1 MLPWRDRRRPK
12 WTCVPS
18 RLEKTSNGTFP
29 AGGGQL
35 GALIRRFDWSRTSL
49 GPLSRWPQSLKTV
62 TSTLL
67 LSPVPIVLLW
77 GPDGVMIYNDAYSVF
92 AGGRHPRLLG
102 SKVRE
107 GWPEVADFNDN
118 VMKVGLAGGTLAYRD
133 QELTLF
139 RSGRPEPV
147 WMNLDYSPVFDE
159 SGAPAGVIAIVVETT
174 ERVLTE
180 RRLRESEERF
190 RALTNAT
197 SDVVYRMSPDWTELR
212 QMEGRGFLSDVD
224 SPSVAW
230 LDEHVFPEDQAEVRV
245 AVDNA
250 VRTKKTFQ
258 LEHRVRR
265 ADGSIG
271 WAFSRAIQ
279 CLDDR
284 GQVVEW
290 FGAASDVTERRRAE
304 ARRDALI
311 RLGDEIQTLDE
322 PTDIAFAA
330 SRALGETMGVSR
342 VGYGTVNPVDDTLTV
357 TRDWTAPGV
366 KSIAGVLNLRDF
378 GSFVDD
384 LRLGA
389 FIVISDVLGDPR
401 TGDAAHRLISLNARS
416 FVNVSFVEKNQMV
429 GVFYVNHEGVRD
441 WSKEDLN
448 FIREVAARTRMA
460 IGRRRAE
467 RDFQEL
473 AASLE
478 VQVEQRTR
486 ERDRVWR
493 NTQDLSVII
502 DETVAFVAVNPA
514 TTRILGWTEE
524 EMVGRPVSDL
534 IAPDDSAGARGAQH
548 WVRREGPASFQN
560 RFRQKSGGFRW
571 ISWVAALDGDFV
583 YASGRDITVEKEASE
598 ALAASEAALRQS
610 QKMEAVGQL
619 TGGLAHDFNNILA
632 GVQGSLDLMKIRIAQ
647 GRAGEIDRYMKAAQ
661 SSIRRAAALTHRLL
675 AFSRRQTLD
684 PRPTNLN
691 QLVFGMEE
699 LIRRSVGPEIA
710 VEFVAHPDLWNVLVD
725 AGQLE
730 NGLLNLC
737 LNARD
742 AMVGGG
748 KLTIETGNKE
758 LDEHAARQLDLLAGP
773 YVTLCV
779 TDTGVGMKPE
789 VVAHAFDPF
798 FTTKP
803 IGQGTGLGLSMIYGF
818 VRQSGGQIKID
829 LEPEKGASVCIYLPR
844 SRAEATVADPE
855 VGPSEAPIGTG
866 AQTVL
871 VVDDEPLLRVFV
883 TEVLEDLG
891 YSALEAGEG
900 AAAMRILELGRAIDL
915 LITDVGLPNG
925 MNGRQLADAA
935 RQARPGLKVLFIT
948 GYAES
953 TLMDQGRLE
962 PGLHVITKPFATEA
976 LAKKIGELMAGA

>member
-1 MLPWRDRRRPK
+1 VDVRSITAGEDSDGP
-12 WTCVPS
+12 
-18 RLEKTSNGTFP
+18 FP

-35 GALIRRFDWSRTSL
+35 GALIRRFDWSSTSL
-49 GPLSRWPQSLKTV
+49 GPFSRWPQSLKTV

-133 QELTLF
+133 QEMTLF
-139 RSGRPEPV
+139 RNGRPEPV

-174 ERVLTE
+174 ERVLTD
-180 RRLRESEERF
+180 RRMRESEERF

-197 SDVVYRMSPDWTELR
+197 SDVVYRMSPDWTEMR
-212 QMEGRGFLSDVD
+212 QMDGRGFLSDTD
-224 SPSVAW
+224 SPSVSW
-230 LDEHVFPEDQAEVRV
+230 LDEYVFPEDQAEVRV
-245 AVDNA
+245 AVENA
-250 VRTKKTFQ
+250 VRTKRTFQ

-271 WAFSRAIQ
+271 WAFSRAIPW
-279 CLDDR
+279 LDDR

-311 RLGDEIQTLDE
+311 RLGDEIQSLDE
-322 PTDIAFAA
+322 PHDIAFAA
-330 SRALGETMGVSR
+330 SRALGETLGVSR

-357 TRDWTAPGV
+357 PRDWTAPGV
-366 KSIAGVLNLRDF
+366 ESIAGVLNLRDF

-384 LRLGA
+384 LKLGA
-389 FIVISDVLGDPR
+389 FIVISDVLRDSR
-401 TGDAAHRLISLNARS
+401 TRDAAHRLISLNARS
-416 FVNVSFVEKNQMV
+416 FVNVSFIEKNQMV
-429 GVFYVNHEGVRD
+429 GVFYVNDERLRD
-441 WSKEDLN
+441 WSKEDLS

-502 DETVAFVAVNPA
+502 DQTGAFVAVNPA

-534 IAPDDSAGARGAQH
+534 IAADDSAGARGAEH
-548 WVRREGPASFQN
+548 WVRREGLASFQN
-560 RFRQKSGGFRW
+560 RFRQKSGGFRR
-571 ISWVAALDGDFV
+571 ISWVAALDGDFI
-583 YASGRDITVEKEASE
+583 YASGRDITVEKEAGE

-647 GRAGEIDRYMKAAQ
+647 GRAGEIERYMKAAQ

-684 PRPTNLN
+684 PRPTNIN
-691 QLVFGMEE
+691 QLVFDMEE

-710 VEFVAHPDLWNVLVD
+710 VESVAHPDLWNVLVD

-748 KLTIETGNKE
+748 KLTIETGNNE
-758 LDEHAARQLDLLAGP
+758 LDEHAARQLDLPTGP

-779 TDTGVGMKPE
+779 TDTGVGMTPE

-829 LEPEKGASVCIYLPR
+829 SEPEKGASVCIYLPR

-855 VGPSEAPIGTG
+855 VGPSEAPVGTG

-900 AAAMRILELGRAIDL
+900 AAAMKILASGRTIDL

-935 RQARPGLKVLFIT
+935 RQARPALKVLFIT

>member
-1 MLPWRDRRRPK
+1 
-12 WTCVPS
+12 
-18 RLEKTSNGTFP
+18 
-29 AGGGQL
+29 
-35 GALIRRFDWSRTSL
+35 
-49 GPLSRWPQSLKTV
+49 
-62 TSTLL
+62 
-67 LSPVPIVLLW
+67 
-77 GPDGVMIYNDAYSVF
+77 
-92 AGGRHPRLLG
+92 
-102 SKVRE
+102 
-107 GWPEVADFNDN
+107 
-118 VMKVGLAGGTLAYRD
+118 
-133 QELTLF
+133 
-139 RSGRPEPV
+139 
-147 WMNLDYSPVFDE
+147 MNLDYSPVFNE

-174 ERVLTE
+174 ERVLTD

-197 SDVVYRMSPDWTELR
+197 SDVVYRMSPDWTEMR
-212 QMEGRGFLSDVD
+212 QMDGRGFLSDTD

-230 LDEHVFPEDQAEVRV
+230 LDEYVFPEDQAEVRV
-245 AVDNA
+245 AVENA
-250 VRTKKTFQ
+250 VRTKRTFQ

-271 WAFSRAIQ
+271 WAFSRAIPW
-279 CLDDR
+279 LDDR

-311 RLGDEIQTLDE
+311 RLGDEIQSLDE

-330 SRALGETMGVSR
+330 SRALGETLGVSR

-357 TRDWTAPGV
+357 PRDWTAPGV
-366 KSIAGVLNLRDF
+366 ESIAGVLNLRDF

-384 LRLGA
+384 LKLGA

-401 TGDAAHRLISLNARS
+401 TRDAAHRLISLNARS
-416 FVNVSFVEKNQMV
+416 FVNVSFIEKNQMV
-429 GVFYVNHEGVRD
+429 GVFYVNDQRLRD
-441 WSKEDLN
+441 WLKEDLS

-502 DETVAFVAVNPA
+502 DRTGAFAAVNPA

-534 IAPDDSAGARGAQH
+534 IAPDDSANPRGAEH
-548 WVRREGPASFQN
+548 WVRREGLASFQN
-560 RFRQKSGGFRW
+560 RFRQKGGGVRW
-571 ISWVAALDGDFV
+571 ISWVAALEGDFI
-583 YASGRDITVEKEASE
+583 YASGRDITVEKEAGE

-684 PRPTNLN
+684 PRPTNIN

-710 VEFVAHPDLWNVLVD
+710 VGSVAHPDLWNVLVD

-758 LDEHAARQLDLLAGP
+758 LDEHAARQLDLPAGP

-779 TDTGVGMKPE
+779 TDTGVGMTPE

-829 LEPEKGASVCIYLPR
+829 SEPEKGAAVCIYLPR
-844 SRAEATVADPE
+844 SRAEVTVGDPE
-855 VGPSEAPIGTG
+855 VGPSEAPVGTG

-900 AAAMRILELGRAIDL
+900 AAAMKILASGKTIDL

-953 TLMDQGRLE
+953 TLTDQGRLE

-976 LAKKIGELMAGA
+976 LAKKIGALMAGA